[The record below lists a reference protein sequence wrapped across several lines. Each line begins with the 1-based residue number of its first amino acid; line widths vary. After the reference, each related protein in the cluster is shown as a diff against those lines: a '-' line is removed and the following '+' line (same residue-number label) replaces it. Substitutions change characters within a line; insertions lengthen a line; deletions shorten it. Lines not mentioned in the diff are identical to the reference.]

1 MKKLALLV
9 IKIII
14 AVSIGLLYVEGLL
27 RALDVEFDIQEQRR
41 VEHMKEV
48 IQMDEYHNSSNQA
61 Y

>member
-41 VEHMKEV
+41 VEHMK
-48 IQMDEYHNSSNQA
+48 DEYHNSSNQA